1 MDLIFK
7 VRSDDANAFDHESYC
22 NISSLFAWRTV
33 ESSGGHFMD
42 VLFYVKGALTCG
54 KRLMVLNCMASALQD
69 EVLQMAGGGLTPLE
83 QVASVESR
91 RGLHLEMAV

>member
-1 MDLIFK
+1 MIFK

-22 NISSLFAWRTV
+22 NIPSLFAWRTV

-54 KRLMVLNCMASALQD
+54 KRLMVLELYGKCLARRSSSDGWWWPHA
-69 EVLQMAGGGLTPLE
+69 AGTSGFSGISERTTPGDGS
-83 QVASVESR
+83 VA
-91 RGLHLEMAV
+91 